1 MKAMYKKILRRIK
14 SIDIASRI
22 KSINITKNDMLSFL
36 KVSNLILI
44 TTAIM
49 LCISLIMFKEHKW
62 EYVNGAAVLLWMNLM
77 FLIMSGAYYFYF
89 LFQFK
94 GENWINF
101 KEDTVEEFMK
111 IGNPNI
117 PTHSSPNEDDA
128 NNPQI
133 TRMNEQLDELLGP
146 KDIPLTI
153 INNQ

>member
-22 KSINITKNDMLSFL
+22 KSRNITKNDMLSFL

-89 LFQFK
+89 RFHHR
-94 GENWINF
+94 GEEWISF
-101 KEDTVEEFMK
+101 KEDAVFMK

-117 PTHSSPNEDDA
+117 PTPDSSPNEDDA